1 MQEFPEGILVRAQKG
16 KRASLHLLKEYT
28 ITYRTLVKIQIL
40 EEILIFMKP
49 RTETNMLLAD
59 GENFNPDYNMVK
71 NWAELRLRSI
81 VLWKVELLSDKS
93 GYLAEKI
100 PL

>member
-1 MQEFPEGILVRAQKG
+1 
-16 KRASLHLLKEYT
+16 
-28 ITYRTLVKIQIL
+28 
-40 EEILIFMKP
+40 MKP